1 MLPFASVPRS
11 AARLRL
17 LRLAAFTAAP
27 LLDRCAVLGSAA
39 EEARTSAA
47 PGGWDFQW
55 IFIDFHWIFMD
66 FLWISDDFGP
76 FQGSLRLDLATCKW
90 YLWRVRAEDLRGQP
104 LRQLF
109 AVILRIGY
117 LRAKGFC

>member
-1 MLPFASVPRS
+1 MAIDGWPWGCEEQKVLPFASVPRS

-27 LLDRCAVLGSAA
+27 LLDRCAVLGGAA

-55 IFIDFHWIFMD
+55 IFIDFHRFSLDVHRFSMD
-66 FLWISDDFGP
+66 FG
-76 FQGSLRLDLATCKW
+76 
-90 YLWRVRAEDLRGQP
+90 
-104 LRQLF
+104 
-109 AVILRIGY
+109 
-117 LRAKGFC
+117 